1 MRLLI
6 FLLTLLTLISGC
18 IPTSTREADETV
30 NAKIQQKEENA
41 RLLRAIDA
49 HVGSREYSKAREIF
63 ENGSFNQEEIE
74 IESRIKILNAQLELE
89 SGKTEE
95 ALNLLRKIA
104 EDQIPFTFIIAYHE
118 ILARANLENGNY
130 LKAAIEQL
138 KVTKYSNSP
147 DSLENNSLR

>member
-1 MRLLI
+1 MLHNICMRLLI

-63 ENGSFNQEEIE
+63 ENGSFNQEKPDTCTNLI
-74 IESRIKILNAQLELE
+74 SP
-89 SGKTEE
+89 SGKEIV
-95 ALNLLRKIA
+95 LCPPLL
-104 EDQIPFTFIIAYHE
+104 
-118 ILARANLENGNY
+118 
-130 LKAAIEQL
+130 
-138 KVTKYSNSP
+138 
-147 DSLENNSLR
+147 